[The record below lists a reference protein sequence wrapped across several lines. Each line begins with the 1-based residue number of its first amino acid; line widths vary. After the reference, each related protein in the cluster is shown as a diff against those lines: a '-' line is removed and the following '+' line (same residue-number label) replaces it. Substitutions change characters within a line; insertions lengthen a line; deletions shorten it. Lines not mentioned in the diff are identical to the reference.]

1 MNDRQYN
8 IMIVDDEPLNLKTLG
23 AHLKTDY
30 EILVAKNG
38 EQALKLA
45 FAALRPDLILLDIM
59 MPGMDGY
66 EVCRRLK
73 ADPRTQNIPIIFISA
88 MSNEMDETKGLKL
101 GAVDYITKPISLPI
115 LMTRVKNHLKLKRAY
130 EELENKNKALEEA
143 AILRDNVDRIIQ
155 HDLKTPLNGII
166 GFSSLLHIK
175 YSKLDEQQRKKIIK
189 EIEKSGYKMLEMI
202 NLFLNLYKM
211 ETGTYQYSPEPVDI
225 LPVLKRIVNET
236 KHLADAKG
244 LSFKMAVNNQPVTDK
259 FIAQG
264 ERLLCYSMLA
274 NLFKNAIEASPKTG
288 PLTVSLFNE
297 KESTAII
304 SIHNQGAVP
313 REIREKFF
321 DKYVTA
327 GKSGG
332 TGLGTYSA
340 KLMAETQEGSIQFE
354 TSEETGT
361 TVTVHLVGV
370 QDYEI

>member
-1 MNDRQYN
+1 MNNRQYN
-8 IMIVDDEPLNLKTLG
+8 ILIVDDEPLNLKTLG

-45 FAALRPDLILLDIM
+45 FADIRPDLILLDIM

-88 MSNEMDETKGLKL
+88 MNNEMDETKGLKL

-143 AILRDNVDRIIQ
+143 ARLRDDVDRIIQ

-166 GFSSLLHIK
+166 GFSSLLHLK
-175 YSKLDEQQRKKIIK
+175 YSKLDEQQRIKIIK

-244 LSFKMAVNNQPVTDK
+244 LSFKMTVNNQPVTESDK

-297 KESTAII
+297 KENTAII

-313 REIREKFF
+313 REIRDKFF
-321 DKYVTA
+321 EKYVTA

-354 TSEETGT
+354 TSEEIGT
-361 TVTVHLVGV
+361 TVTVHLLVRR
-370 QDYEI
+370 